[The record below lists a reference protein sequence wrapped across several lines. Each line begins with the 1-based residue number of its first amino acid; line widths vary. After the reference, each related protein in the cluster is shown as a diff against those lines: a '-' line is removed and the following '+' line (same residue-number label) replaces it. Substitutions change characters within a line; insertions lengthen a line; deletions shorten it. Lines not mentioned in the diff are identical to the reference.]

1 MNNSAFSYL
10 NFIHFSQLNKW
21 YVSCYINPHI
31 IKSKY
36 KLVSLEKL
44 MKPYKKLIKKNDYK
58 GDVPIIE
65 KISFKDGKIHYRKEF
80 KTGMNL
86 YELKPK
92 QLLVSKINFHQGA
105 LSIADGIITNCS
117 THYQPYEVDYSSVL
131 SDYLVF
137 VIRSNKFQQYLSYL
151 RADGI
156 KNEATY
162 DFIKTL
168 KIPLPTLEKQKEIVD
183 RYNEKIKLAEEQ
195 EKEAQNLEQEI
206 DNYFLEKLGI
216 KQIQKNLKC
225 TKNKYLTFINF
236 KNLKR
241 WDALAQ
247 NFYIYDLL
255 KTSQYK
261 LCKLGNVY
269 NFINRSWIK
278 KDLSKNQE
286 YKYVEI
292 GSVDLLKGITETKKI
307 TINNAPSRA
316 TQIIK
321 NGDLIIGTTRPYLKK
336 FAIVDEKHDNCI
348 CSSGFQVI
356 EPSKSYNLLFLKEFL
371 SSDIGIEQL
380 KNKMTGA
387 LYPAITFEELKNIL
401 IPLPSLEIQ
410 NEVITTIT
418 KTKLQIKNLKETSE
432 QNRQLAQEEFEKEL
446 FE

>member
-1 MNNSAFSYL
+1 
-10 NFIHFSQLNKW
+10 
-21 YVSCYINPHI
+21 
-31 IKSKY
+31 
-36 KLVSLEKL
+36 
-44 MKPYKKLIKKNDYK
+44 
-58 GDVPIIE
+58 
-65 KISFKDGKIHYRKEF
+65 
-80 KTGMNL
+80 MNL

-278 KDLSKNQE
+278 KGLSKNQE

-292 GSVDLLKGITETKKI
+292 GSVDLIKGITETKKI

>member
-1 MNNSAFSYL
+1 
-10 NFIHFSQLNKW
+10 
-21 YVSCYINPHI
+21 
-31 IKSKY
+31 
-36 KLVSLEKL
+36 
-44 MKPYKKLIKKNDYK
+44 
-58 GDVPIIE
+58 
-65 KISFKDGKIHYRKEF
+65 
-80 KTGMNL
+80 MNL

-278 KDLSKNQE
+278 KAFQ
-286 YKYVEI
+286 
-292 GSVDLLKGITETKKI
+292 KI
-307 TINNAPSRA
+307 RSIN
-316 TQIIK
+316 
-321 NGDLIIGTTRPYLKK
+321 
-336 FAIVDEKHDNCI
+336 
-348 CSSGFQVI
+348 
-356 EPSKSYNLLFLKEFL
+356 
-371 SSDIGIEQL
+371 
-380 KNKMTGA
+380 M
-387 LYPAITFEELKNIL
+387 
-401 IPLPSLEIQ
+401 
-410 NEVITTIT
+410 
-418 KTKLQIKNLKETSE
+418 
-432 QNRQLAQEEFEKEL
+432 
-446 FE
+446 

>member
-137 VIRSNKFQQYLSYL
+137 VIRSKKFQQYLSYL

-206 DNYFLEKLGI
+206 DNNFLEKLGI

-278 KDLSKNQE
+278 KGLSKNQE

-292 GSVDLLKGITETKKI
+292 GSVDLIKGITETKKI

>member
-278 KDLSKNQE
+278 KGLSKNQE

-292 GSVDLLKGITETKKI
+292 GSVDLIKGITETKKI